1 VGGPG
6 VFAVTPLNPRYVWGG
21 QYEDGTLIWASR
33 WVTTDGIV
41 QCREA
46 LAMPGDPAVAVLM
59 RQIRVLSG
67 TAPVRVLFQA
77 RPDFGTSTVHL
88 SRSPDGAWSGAAGG
102 LNLRVSGLGGAR
114 LIDDVL
120 SQDLRLG
127 AGGEHDIVLEI
138 SNKSLPARAPAPA
151 DLWAATEQ
159 AWNAAVPAMHNTA
172 APTDARRAYA
182 VLHGMTS
189 STGAMVAAATLGLP
203 ERADTKRNYD
213 YRYAWIRDQ
222 CFAGQAAGAGG
233 ATDLLDSAV
242 RFVSERLLAD
252 GTSLK
257 PAYTVNSARVP
268 DEHTLDLPGYPG
280 GTDKVGNWVN
290 RQFQLDNFGESL
302 LLFATAARH
311 DHLEKAH
318 WQAAEQAATAIEAKW
333 SAPDAGIWELG
344 NERWTHSRMICVAG
358 LKAIS
363 RYAPDAQASA
373 WRAVADRIMAETAA
387 TCTHPS
393 GRWQRSADDDRIDA
407 ALLLPAIRGAVPADD
422 TRSLA
427 TAAAVREE
435 LLIEG
440 YVYRFRH
447 GPGPL
452 ADAEGAFLL
461 CGFNLALTEY
471 QQGNTAEAFRLF
483 ERNRAACGS
492 PGLFTEEYD
501 IEQHQLRG
509 NFPQA
514 FVHAAMLETAHR
526 LARAPEL

>member
-1 VGGPG
+1 
-6 VFAVTPLNPRYVWGG
+6 
-21 QYEDGTLIWASR
+21 
-33 WVTTDGIV
+33 
-41 QCREA
+41 
-46 LAMPGDPAVAVLM
+46 
-59 RQIRVLSG
+59 
-67 TAPVRVLFQA
+67 
-77 RPDFGTSTVHL
+77 
-88 SRSPDGAWSGAAGG
+88 
-102 LNLRVSGLGGAR
+102 
-114 LIDDVL
+114 
-120 SQDLRLG
+120 
-127 AGGEHDIVLEI
+127 
-138 SNKSLPARAPAPA
+138 
-151 DLWAATEQ
+151 
-159 AWNAAVPAMHNTA
+159 
-172 APTDARRAYA
+172 
-182 VLHGMTS
+182 
-189 STGAMVAAATLGLP
+189 
-203 ERADTKRNYD
+203 
-213 YRYAWIRDQ
+213 
-222 CFAGQAAGAGG
+222 
-233 ATDLLDSAV
+233 
-242 RFVSERLLAD
+242 
-252 GTSLK
+252 
-257 PAYTVNSARVP
+257 
-268 DEHTLDLPGYPG
+268 
-280 GTDKVGNWVN
+280 
-290 RQFQLDNFGESL
+290 
-302 LLFATAARH
+302 
-311 DHLEKAH
+311 
-318 WQAAEQAATAIEAKW
+318 
-333 SAPDAGIWELG
+333 
-344 NERWTHSRMICVAG
+344 MICVAG